1 MTSRSLELSVT
12 TRDIVTIAVLSSLG
26 GALSTFIGYLG
37 NLINLALGVPF
48 GAGQFMAGLHV
59 FWLVL
64 IRVIV
69 PKLGAGTAGGL
80 LKGTVEMFTGSTHGI
95 AIVFVSLVQGIIIDM
110 SAAAAG
116 SNDNPRGS
124 SRVVWWLGAGVS
136 AAANVTVLQ
145 ILYFTGAP
153 LVYIGAITILAFC
166 SGVIFAGYFAWET
179 LEFLNEAGTIPGFQS
194 QRTMP
199 ATKTTKTLV
208 YRNLPAIVFVLFLTI
223 GTLYYTTNVS
233 HAFADPYTCEVKGL
247 VEAPFSFRFEDFA
260 AYEVTIEAELIG
272 AYTHIPPTNYTGIL
286 ITTILAQ
293 ASPLSEATGLQ
304 VSARDGYVVRFED
317 LSAVMDDQD
326 MLLTITDDG
335 LWLIAG
341 NYDGSLWVRQV
352 ITLEVY

>member
-1 MTSRSLELSVT
+1 MTLSSLESSVT
-12 TRDIVTIAVLSSLG
+12 TRDIVTIAILASLG

-37 NLINLALGVPF
+37 NLVNLALGVPF

-80 LKGTVEMFTGSTHGI
+80 LKGTIEMFTGSTHGI
-95 AIVFVSLVQGIIIDM
+95 AIVLVSLLQGVVIDM

-116 SNDNPRGS
+116 SKDNPGES
-124 SRVVWWLGAGVS
+124 SRVIWWFGAGVS
-136 AAANVTVLQ
+136 AAVNVIVLQ

-153 LVYIGAITILAFC
+153 LVYIAAITILAFC

-179 LEFLNEAGTIPGFQS
+179 LEFLNEAGVISGFQS
-194 QRTMP
+194 QRTIL
-199 ATKTTKTLV
+199 TTRTTKTLV

-233 HAFADPYTCEVKGL
+233 RAFADPFTCDVKGL
-247 VEAPFSFRFEDFA
+247 VEAPYSFRLEDFA

-286 ITTILAQ
+286 ISTILTQ
-293 ASPLSEATGLQ
+293 AIPLSESTGLQ
-304 VSARDGYVVRFED
+304 VSARDGYTVRFED
-317 LSAVMDDQD
+317 LNAVMDDQN
-326 MLLTITDDG
+326 MLLTENAEG
-335 LWLIAG
+335 LWLIAA